1 MALSTKSNETV
12 KMLRMPPHD
21 KVTRWIEYFYEG
33 YVDVIRG
40 EALVPVERP
49 EWIERLLNTGYV
61 ISLDEPQLQNLPEQV
76 QAHNQVVIESTLPHM
91 ASNDQDF
98 VDKVYGQYG
107 TDAEVDDSGPE
118 VEPEVDAGDEPEDIV
133 DDGLVD
139 EDA

>member
-33 YVDVIRG
+33 YVDVLRG

-49 EWIERLLNTGYV
+49 EWVERLLNTGYV

-76 QAHNQVVIESTLPHM
+76 QAHNKVVIESTLPHM

-107 TDAEVDDSGPE
+107 AEAAVDDSGPE
-118 VEPEVDAGDEPEDIV
+118 VEDGDPEDIV
-133 DDGLVD
+133 DDELVD